1 MATTF
6 RDKIKAR
13 KAKEK
18 AEAEAKANPP
28 EPTKPSPKKGFF
40 DAFLNRGDAIDAA
53 IDGEVDRMRKNQNT
67 DGNN

>member
-13 KAKEK
+13 KAKEAADK
-18 AEAEAKANPP
+18 AAKQKPKPTPKKP
-28 EPTKPSPKKGFF
+28 EPEKGFF
-40 DAFLNRGDAIDAA
+40 DSFFNRGDTIDDA
-53 IDGEVDRMRKNQNT
+53 VDNDRKRKNQST